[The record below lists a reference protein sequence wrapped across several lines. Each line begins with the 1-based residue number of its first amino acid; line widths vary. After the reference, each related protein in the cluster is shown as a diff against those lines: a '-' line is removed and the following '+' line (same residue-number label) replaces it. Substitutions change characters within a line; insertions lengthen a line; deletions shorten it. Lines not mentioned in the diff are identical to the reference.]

1 MELTVRNLKLR
12 FFFIQTGGYYTLLVQ
27 PKVRLVALNT
37 NLHYFKATLANTNP
51 DPADQL
57 AWLDDT
63 LTAAANV
70 SEKVVCVQI

>member
-1 MELTVRNLKLR
+1 M
-12 FFFIQTGGYYTLLVQ
+12 LVQ
-27 PKVRLVALNT
+27 PKLRLVALNT
-37 NLHYFKATLANTNP
+37 NLYYFKATLANTNP

-63 LTAAANV
+63 LTAAAND